1 MDLIRDLISLGRNA
15 REESK
20 IKVRQPISEVI
31 IDGKNKN
38 LIADLTSLIE
48 EELNVKKVTFTT
60 DLNNYMNF
68 IVKPN
73 FKVVGKVLGS
83 KIKEFT
89 EVLSKLTLEEVNSLN
104 NGQNITVSISG
115 EDFEVTKEMVDIRYS
130 SKEGFD
136 VATENNN
143 FIILNTTL
151 TTELIE
157 EGIAREL
164 VSKVQNLRKEKDFN
178 IVDRIR
184 LYYKTDDEAKEAIQH
199 FEEFIKNET
208 LSLELIEKEN
218 ISYQIDLNGHE
229 ATIDVEQVKNI

>member
-1 MDLIRDLISLGRNA
+1 
-15 REESK
+15 
-20 IKVRQPISEVI
+20 
-31 IDGKNKN
+31 
-38 LIADLTSLIE
+38 
-48 EELNVKKVTFTT
+48 
-60 DLNNYMNF
+60 
-68 IVKPN
+68 
-73 FKVVGKVLGS
+73 
-83 KIKEFT
+83 
-89 EVLSKLTLEEVNSLN
+89 
-104 NGQNITVSISG
+104 
-115 EDFEVTKEMVDIRYS
+115 MVDIRYS

-218 ISYQIDLNGHE
+218 LSYQIDLNGHE
-229 ATIDVEQVKNI
+229 TTIDVEKIKNI

>member
-1 MDLIRDLISLGRNA
+1 M
-15 REESK
+15 E
-20 IKVRQPISEVI
+20 
-31 IDGKNKN
+31 
-38 LIADLTSLIE
+38 
-48 EELNVKKVTFTT
+48 
-60 DLNNYMNF
+60 
-68 IVKPN
+68 
-73 FKVVGKVLGS
+73 
-83 KIKEFT
+83 
-89 EVLSKLTLEEVNSLN
+89 LTLEEVNSLN
-104 NGQNITVSISG
+104 NGQNITLSISG

-218 ISYQIDLNGHE
+218 LSYQIDLNGHE
-229 ATIDVEQVKNI
+229 TTIDVEKIKNI